1 MNLYMQLQAAR
12 GCVARLLAD
21 AWLSAA
27 AVALFPSSAADDDDD
42 VRVRC

>member
-1 MNLYMQLQAAR
+1 MQLQAAR

-27 AVALFPSSAADDDDD
+27 AVALLPSSAAFEQNSD
-42 VRVRC
+42 RAELN